1 MPSTAVHGPVVDTA
15 TATEFMGEVLARTSA
30 DDLAAVGAD
39 LARKSQ
45 ALRALVDDGRR
56 RLDEPDLRRVL
67 RWVFASRRKADR
79 ILATVDPPALAGAV
93 ADLLDETVDLSD
105 RFAAFDTLL
114 ADWPG
119 AAFDLPGELLH
130 FVRPE
135 QYWLWTR
142 WVWDPEAET
151 GALRLVTTDDVDLT
165 GGSRAGTYLAVGR
178 ATAFVDATG
187 KAVGFTALAP
197 GPYGTDVYLAAV
209 YGVYLFTV
217 LRMRM
222 TAEFTRIVPPLGGL
236 VRRLLGVQHME
247 G

>member
-1 MPSTAVHGPVVDTA
+1 MPPTALHGQVVDTD
-15 TATEFMGEVLARTSA
+15 TATEFMDEILGRASHE
-30 DDLAAVGAD
+30 DLSAVGAD
-39 LARKSQ
+39 LARKTE
-45 ALRALVDDGRR
+45 ALRTLVGDGRR
-56 RLDEPDLRRVL
+56 PLDEPDLRRVL

-79 ILATVDPPALAGAV
+79 ILATVEPQALAGAIV
-93 ADLLDETVDLSD
+93 RLVDDDVDLSE
-105 RFAAFDTLL
+105 RFAAFDNLL

-135 QYWLWTR
+135 EYWLWTR
-142 WVWDPEAET
+142 WIWDPEDET
-151 GALRLVTTDDVDLT
+151 GALRLVTMDDVDLT
-165 GGSRAGTYLAVGR
+165 GASRAETYLAVGR

-187 KAVGFTALAP
+187 KATGFTSFGP
-197 GPYGTDVYLAAV
+197 GQYGSDVYLAAV
-209 YGVYLFTV
+209 YGVYMYTV

-222 TAEFTRIVPPLGGL
+222 TAEFNKIVPPLGGL